1 MPFSDLHRV
10 AVLVHSQTLLM
21 VSFAHCGILCDAAA
35 SFHCSCSTGH
45 PEVDLRN
52 MQDRDQKLL
61 EEMTTRGENADLMQQ
76 MADLPVSAP

>member
-21 VSFAHCGILCDAAA
+21 VYFAHCGILCDATA
-35 SFHCSCSTGH
+35 SFPCSCSTGH